1 MNNKGVAIRY
11 GDVAPEAKENFYPS
25 VNDKANFVNLS
36 QLQQYNLNF
45 PNYANPCEKYSVVL
59 DGTATAFP
67 SVPEQSNL
75 GLWSEQISNDDG
87 TFTEPIVLELE
98 SVGQYSSQGLTLT
111 FDTYNGIFA
120 TRVGIKWLRIT
131 DEGITTLDEK
141 EYNPDNAFYF
151 CRNQVENYNKVV
163 ITFYSL
169 NMPKNRLKLRVID
182 YGYGTFFYGDE
193 LRGVKL
199 IQEIDP
205 ISTQISINTA
215 DFTLDGRSDME
226 YSFQQK
232 QPLSIFFNGEL
243 KATTFVKKST
253 RKAKRLWNIQS
264 EDYIGLLDSIPYYG
278 GIYTNKNAVE
288 LLTDIFTVAKVPY
301 SIDDVFAD
309 AVVTGYIPYTTCRD
323 ALMQVAFAIQAVIDT
338 SNSEVVKV
346 FALEED
352 VKQTIPLNRIMQGQ
366 NFADSETVTGVEV
379 TVHSYKPITET
390 VDVYDANES
399 GTGQNIFV
407 KFSEP
412 LHDLSITNGSFAV
425 DDKGNELKH
434 TNYAVINANSN
445 CVLTGQ
451 KYNHTM
457 VPVPKDRE
465 DVGANTIKKVV
476 AIKNA
481 TLVSQYNIYNVIE
494 KCYNW
499 FIKTNQVNLKIIEGK
514 HIEYGEPIKWGQKK
528 WGTFK
533 WGQKYPNVVTYD
545 EPVNVG
551 DKINAETEYLGTLQ
565 DKRIIKQSFNLNGN
579 IIVKEAVLK

>member
-1 MNNKGVAIRY
+1 MMNKGVAIRY
-11 GDVAPEAKENFYPS
+11 GDVAPEAKENFVPTAS
-25 VNDKANFVNLS
+25 ESEFDTLA

-45 PNYANPCEKYSVVL
+45 PNYANPCELYQTVL

-67 SVPEQSNL
+67 SVPEQANL
-75 GLWSEQISNDDG
+75 GLWSEQLSNDDG

-111 FDTYNGIFA
+111 FDTYNNIYA
-120 TRVGIKWLRIT
+120 TRLNIKWLRIT

-151 CRNQVENYNKVV
+151 CRNQVKNYNKVV

-169 NMPKNRLKLRVID
+169 NMPKNRLKLRAID

-215 DFTLDGRSDME
+215 DFTLDSKSDME
-226 YSFQQK
+226 YSFQAK
-232 QPLSIFFNGEL
+232 QPLSVYFNGEL

-278 GIYTNKNAVE
+278 GIYTSKNAVE

-301 SIDDVFAD
+301 SIYEGFTGAT
-309 AVVTGYIPYTTCRD
+309 VTGYIPFTTCRD
-323 ALMQVAFAIQAVIDT
+323 ALMQVAFAIQAVVDT
-338 SNSEVVKV
+338 SNSDVVKV
-346 FALEED
+346 FALEDD

-366 NFADSETVTGVEV
+366 NFTDDETVTSVEV
-379 TVHSYKPITET
+379 AVHSYKPITET

-425 DDKGNELKH
+425 DEKGNELKH
-434 TNYAVINANSN
+434 TNYAVINANAN
-445 CVLTGQ
+445 CILQGQQYEHTTQTRRQNNPIVL
-451 KYNHTM
+451 
-457 VPVPKDRE
+457 
-465 DVGANTIKKVV
+465 ANETEKIV
-476 AIKNA
+476 AIESA
-481 TLVSQYNIYNVIE
+481 TLVSQYNIDNVLE

-499 FIKTNQVNLKIIEGK
+499 LVKTNTTNLKIVEGK
-514 HIEYGEPIKWGQKK
+514 HVQYGDYIKYGEKK
-528 WGTFK
+528 YGTFK
-533 WGQKYPNVVTYD
+533 YGEKYPNIITYD
-545 EPVNVG
+545 KRVNVG
-551 DKINAETEYLGTLQ
+551 DNINAETEYLGVVRGRL
-565 DKRIIKQSFNLNGN
+565 IKQSFNLNGN
-579 IIVKEAVLK
+579 IVVKEAVLK

>member
-11 GDVAPEAKENFYPS
+11 GDAAPEAKENFVPTAS
-25 VNDKANFVNLS
+25 ESEFDTLA

-45 PNYANPCEKYSVVL
+45 QNYANPCELYQTVL
-59 DGTATAFP
+59 DGTASAFP
-67 SVPEQSNL
+67 SVPENANL
-75 GLWSEQISNDDG
+75 GLWSEQLSNDDG

-120 TRVGIKWLRIT
+120 TRIGIKWLRIT
-131 DEGITTLDEK
+131 DEGIETLAEQ
-141 EYNPDNAFYF
+141 EFTPDNAFYF
-151 CRNQVENYNKVV
+151 CRNFVENYNKVV

-215 DFTLDGRSDME
+215 DFTLDSRSDME

-243 KATTFVKKST
+243 KATTFVKQST
-253 RKAKRLWNIQS
+253 RKAKRLWSIQS

-278 GIYTNKNAVE
+278 GIYTNANAVE

-309 AVVTGYIPYTTCRD
+309 ATVTGYIPFTTCRD
-323 ALMQVAFAIQAVIDT
+323 ALMQVAFAIQAVVDT

-346 FALEED
+346 FALDDD
-352 VKQTIPLNRIMQGQ
+352 VKQTVPLNRIMQGQ
-366 NFADSETVTGVEV
+366 NFADEETVTGVEV
-379 TVHSYKPITET
+379 AVHSYKPITET
-390 VDVYDANES
+390 IDVYDASES

-407 KFSEP
+407 KFGEP
-412 LHDLSITNGSFAV
+412 LHDLTISNGEIVSR
-425 DDKGNELKH
+425 E
-434 TNYAVINANSN
+434 TNYAVINANSGCILRGQQYEHTTKTKRKN
-445 CVLTGQ
+445 NPVVLAS
-451 KYNHTM
+451 
-457 VPVPKDRE
+457 E
-465 DVGANTIKKVV
+465 IEKVV
-476 AIKNA
+476 AIESA
-481 TLVSQYNIYNVIE
+481 TLVSQYNIDNVIE

-499 FIKTNQVNLKIIEGK
+499 LIKTNTTNLKIVEGK
-514 HIEYGEPIKWGQKK
+514 HIQYGEPYKYGTGLKYGSGIKYGGKH
-528 WGTFK
+528 
-533 WGQKYPNVVTYD
+533 PNIITYD
-545 EPVNVG
+545 EKVNVG
-551 DKINAETEYLGTLQ
+551 ENIKAETEYLGVVGGRL
-565 DKRIIKQSFNLNGN
+565 IKQSFNLNGN
-579 IIVKEAVLK
+579 IIVKEAVLM